1 MNLFNIYGRFL
12 FLLQKIKN
20 LLPIVRK
27 ITCKKYK
34 RLFNFTIEFYII
46 YYLIT
51 LKKYCIFL
59 TKIIDL
65 FIYPFNHYID
75 KTKIDFY
82 INNNNYTIILTRA
95 KSLIDI
101 VNNFNKYINEYNKN
115 KHKIV
120 YDKYCCKIS
129 DIKISNNNIIIKELN
144 LNFIKDVIGR
154 IRGVDSEFND
164 FCNKDEYGISNKLT
178 DVLDIYGYNKID
190 LIQVT
195 KIPATKYTY
204 YKEDIE
210 KIELDKIDH

>member
-12 FLLQKIKN
+12 FLLQRIKN

-27 ITCKKYK
+27 ITCKKYN
-34 RLFNFTIEFYII
+34 RLFNYTIEFYII
-46 YYLIT
+46 YYLII
-51 LKKYCIFL
+51 LQKYCTFL

-65 FIYPFNHYID
+65 FIYPFNQHID

-82 INNNNYTIILTRA
+82 INNKNNTIILTRG

-101 VNNFNKYINEYNKN
+101 VNYFNKYINEYNKN
-115 KHKIV
+115 KHKIS

-129 DIKISNNNIIIKELN
+129 DIKISNNYIIIKELN
-144 LNFIKDVIGR
+144 LNFMKDVICR
-154 IRGVDSEFND
+154 IRGIDSEFND
-164 FCNKDEYGISNKLT
+164 FCNKNEYGISNKLT
-178 DVLDIYGYNKID
+178 DVLDMYGHNQID

-195 KIPATKYTY
+195 KIPAIKYTY